1 MQYLKRITLLFFLQ
15 VVLLYPPVY
24 SQNKQLEA
32 LKEQLEQASS
42 DAERS
47 RILVRMSKVSLDR
60 TEALEFAKKSAESA
74 KTPIEKGSAYN
85 QVAWSYKNLFQYD
98 SARFYADQAMSFAD
112 ESGDPL
118 SISDVFSTLGSIF
131 NNQSNYDSAIYYHKL
146 ALSKRRETDD
156 LAAQAASMNNLSLVY
171 QRLAQY
177 AEAVSYIDQSIS
189 IYENLGGGR
198 QAADSYLNKGNLL
211 LNKGS
216 LDEAYLSF
224 QNALKVYEELGLN
237 TMMTYALINMGTTS
251 AQLNNYDNAFKE
263 YKRSY
268 DILQGG
274 DRNPMLL
281 SYAYNGM
288 GAMYD
293 EYFLKF
299 DSAIYYYKNGAENAE
314 VANNGYLLSIS
325 HNNLGTLYRKIND
338 FDSAMFFHESAIQLK
353 TDIQDLSG
361 LSSALIN
368 RGNTYLELKK
378 YALAEKDF
386 LESLSIAEDINEM
399 GDRERAYGVLY
410 EYSKLRNRFKDALQ
424 YLERRDVVKD
434 SIITTEHLNKVAD
447 LNLQYETDKK
457 EKQIELQEVQLSA
470 QESKLQRNQVL
481 ILALVAIAILLVAV
495 VLLVRNQARK
505 KEALIAREGELK
517 LREAEINAVINSQ
530 EKERNRFARDLH
542 DGFGQLISVLKL
554 NLSQLNEVTNRDMEK
569 REEVFKNG
577 ESVINEMFAE
587 LRNICFDLM
596 PQTLVKRGL
605 TSALKELGD
614 RINQTQKVNCEILV
628 FNNNERLSN
637 IMEIS
642 LFRITQEW
650 VNNILKYAGAT
661 NITIQLTREESE
673 LTLTIEDNGTGF
685 DTKEFY
691 EGKGNGWKNI
701 QTRLN
706 QIGGQFDLDSRSGI
720 KSTMLTVNVEVDT
733 VPTTTESEMV
743 EAQD

>member
-1 MQYLKRITLLFFLQ
+1 MKQIALLFFLQ
-15 VVLLYPPVY
+15 VVLLCSPVY
-24 SQNKQLEA
+24 SQNKQLEN
-32 LKEQLEQASS
+32 LKEELERAGSES
-42 DAERS
+42 EKS

-60 TEALEFAKKSAESA
+60 AEALEFAKRSTESAE
-74 KTPIEKGSAYN
+74 TPIEKGSAYN

-98 SARFYADQAMSFAD
+98 SARFYADRAMSFANQ
-112 ESGDPL
+112 SGDAL
-118 SISDVFSTLGSIF
+118 SISDVFSTLGSIY
-131 NNQSNYDSAIYYHKL
+131 NNQSKYDSAIYYHKL

-156 LAAQAASMNNLSLVY
+156 LGAQAASMNNLSLVY

-177 AEAVSYIDQSIS
+177 AEAVSYIDQSIN
-189 IYENLGGGR
+189 IYEGLGGGR

-224 QNALKVYEELGLN
+224 QNALKVYEGLGLN

-251 AQLNNYDNAFKE
+251 VQLNNYDNAYRA

-268 DILQGG
+268 DILLEG

-281 SYAYNGM
+281 SYAYNGL
-288 GAMYD
+288 GTMYD
-293 EYFLKF
+293 EHFLKF
-299 DSAIYYYKNGAENAE
+299 DSAIYYFKNGAENAE
-314 VANNGYLLSIS
+314 LANNGYLLSIS
-325 HNNLGTLYRKIND
+325 HNNLGTLYRKVND
-338 FDSAMFFHESAIQLK
+338 LDSAMFFHESAIQLK
-353 TDIQDLSG
+353 TEIQDLSG

-368 RGNTYLELKK
+368 RGNTYLEQKK
-378 YALAEKDF
+378 YTLAEKDF
-386 LESLSIAEDINEM
+386 LESLAIAEDINEM

-410 EYSKLRNRFKDALQ
+410 EYSKLRNRFKDALA
-424 YLERRDVVKD
+424 YLEKRDVVKD

-457 EKQIELQEVQLSA
+457 EKQIELQDVQLSA
-470 QESKLQRNQVL
+470 QESKLQRNQIL
-481 ILALVAIAILLVAV
+481 ILALIAVAILLVVV
-495 VLLVRNQARK
+495 VLLVRNQSRK
-505 KEALIAREGELK
+505 KQILIVKEGELK

-554 NLSQLNEVTNRDMEK
+554 NLSQLNEITNRDMEK

-577 ESVINEMFAE
+577 ESVINEMFTE

-605 TSALKELGD
+605 MSALREFGD
-614 RINQTQKVNCEILV
+614 RINQTQKVNCEVLV
-628 FNNNERLSN
+628 FDNNERLTS

-661 NITIQLTREESE
+661 NITIQLTRETSE
-673 LTLTIEDNGTGF
+673 LTLTIEDNGIGF
-685 DTKEFY
+685 NTQEFY

-706 QIGGQFDLDSRSGI
+706 QIDGQFDLDSRAGI
-720 KSTMLTVNVEVDT
+720 KSTMLTVNVGIDV
-733 VPTTTESEMV
+733 VPTATESEME
-743 EAQD
+743 EALD